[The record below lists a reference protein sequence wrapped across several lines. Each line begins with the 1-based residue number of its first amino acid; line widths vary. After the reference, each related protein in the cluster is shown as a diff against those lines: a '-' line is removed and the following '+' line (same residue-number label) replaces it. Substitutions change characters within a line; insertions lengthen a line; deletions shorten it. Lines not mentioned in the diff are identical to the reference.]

1 MPLTRCLSCKK
12 LIDSR
17 LSRCP
22 ECRKALKDERNRQA
36 AELGPCPQDGFCPYC
51 AGTASPSDP
60 FVWCHHP
67 VRFVDGGRT
76 VVPGH
81 KSCNEGPA
89 RKNR

>member
-1 MPLTRCLSCKK
+1 VPKSRCLTCRRY
-12 LIDSR
+12 IDSR

-22 ECRKALKDERNRQA
+22 ECRKGVKGERNRQA
-36 AELGPCPQDGFCPYC
+36 RVLGPCPQTGLCPYC
-51 AGTASPSDP
+51 KQPARSDDP

-67 VRFVDGGRT
+67 VRFIDGGKT

-89 RKNR
+89 KKH